1 MSCSCY
7 CSSKTLKIYK
17 GFPTTFDNVP
27 FLTVKTDSTI
37 DIKGWKAKFI
47 IDDVVKTYDGLQDGF
62 SVSLTSEETA
72 TLKNGM
78 RSASIVLID
87 AQGNDRPVITDIPCL
102 VSEWVEGDVLI
113 DDFTFTVSLK
123 VDETTLELNLYG
135 AQPDVAV
142 TAVMDAKIEQ
152 HNTSA
157 TAHADIRAL
166 IQDEATQR
174 SDADNALS
182 DRITSNYNQIE
193 AINKE
198 LDTYGNIVT
207 HNVNEFATASQGIKA
222 DTALQ
227 PQDLAPYRTAEAQD
241 AIDAT
246 KQDVIPDLDTI
257 REDATTG
264 AGLKTQVETNTEN
277 IATINGKIPTQAS
290 ATNQLAPKDYVD
302 NAVNNASAFYITK
315 NAAGDQFAT
324 KAELDSTTV
333 FYSGGVVRVPTR
345 NDYCIVASDETHDD
359 ARTRYTYQNGQWEF
373 QYEVNERPFTP
384 EEVAAIESGITS
396 DLVNQYSGHVAS
408 ISNPHKVNKTQV
420 GLGNVKNV
428 DTTNAS
434 NISSG
439 TLSNDR
445 LGVIPFA
452 KLSGVASSAQGD
464 KADTAVQPGDLA
476 GYAKD
481 ADVVKITGNQDV
493 DGIKTFLEP
502 IYSKLQYLDISITPT
517 GTARQSWVNAY
528 DKNGTQVGFIRSEWN
543 GSLLYNTLGAVRVI
557 NNSTIFSGIQAGVSD
572 TGSRFQ
578 TIDFPGDTGARTN
591 QIDTVSARNNAI
603 KAYHDST
610 KQDKLTTSQLTAVN
624 SGITSELVAQIGT
637 NKTSIETLQTS
648 KQDTITDLDTI
659 RSGASKG
666 ATAVQPA
673 TLTKYRKA
681 TDQDTIDTEI
691 RNSIPTN
698 NNQLTN
704 GAGYI
709 TSSALTG
716 YAKDADVVKITGNQD
731 VDGIKTFLE
740 PIYSKLQYLDISITP
755 TGTARQSWVNA
766 YDKNGTQVGF
776 IRSEWNGSLL
786 YNTLGAVR
794 VINNSTIF
802 SGIQAGVSD
811 TGSRFQTIDFPGD
824 TGARTNQIDTVSAR
838 NNAIKAYHDSTKQDK
853 LTTSQLTAV
862 NSGITSDLVAQIGTN
877 KTSVETLQTSKQDTL
892 VSGTNIKTVNGQS
905 LLGGG
910 NVVVVQEVSELPA
923 VQAPNILYVIP
934 VVE

>member
-1 MSCSCY
+1 MSCSCS

-47 IDDVVKTYDGLQDGF
+47 IDDVVKTYDSLQDGF
-62 SVSLTSEETA
+62 SISLTAEETA

-78 RSASIVLID
+78 RSASLVLID
-87 AQGNDRPVITDIPCL
+87 AQGNERPVMTDIPCV
-102 VSEWVEGDVLI
+102 VSNWVEGDVLI

-123 VDETTLELNLYG
+123 VDETTLELKLYG

-152 HNTSA
+152 HNTSE
-157 TAHADIRAL
+157 TAHADIRSL
-166 IQDEATQR
+166 IQNETTQR
-174 SDADNALS
+174 TEADNALS
-182 DRITSNYNQIE
+182 DRITSNYNQID
-193 AINKE
+193 AINNE
-198 LDTYGNIVT
+198 LDSYGNIVT

-277 IATINGKIPTQAS
+277 IATINGKIPSQAS

-302 NAVNNASAFYITK
+302 NAVNNVSAFYITK
-315 NAAGDQFAT
+315 NSAGDQFAT

-384 EEVAAIESGITS
+384 EEVAALESGITS
-396 DLVNQYSGHVAS
+396 DLVNQYSEHVAN

-464 KADTAVQPGDLA
+464 KADTAVQPDAIADMATETWVKQQGYLTSTSLS
-476 GYAKD
+476 GYATQEWVLGKGYITGAALLPYAKT
-481 ADVVKITGNQDV
+481 ADVNTALSGKQDSLTTSQLTAV
-493 DGIKTFLEP
+493 NSGINANLVAQIGTNKTSIKT
-502 IYSKLQYLDISITPT
+502 LQTS
-517 GTARQSWVNAY
+517 
-528 DKNGTQVGFIRSEWN
+528 
-543 GSLLYNTLGAVRVI
+543 
-557 NNSTIFSGIQAGVSD
+557 
-572 TGSRFQ
+572 
-578 TIDFPGDTGARTN
+578 
-591 QIDTVSARNNAI
+591 
-603 KAYHDST
+603 

-624 SGITSELVAQIGT
+624 SGITSDLVAQIGT
-637 NKTSIETLQTS
+637 NKTSIETLQAS

-673 TLTKYRKA
+673 DLA
-681 TDQDTIDTEI
+681 
-691 RNSIPTN
+691 
-698 NNQLTN
+698 
-704 GAGYI
+704 
-709 TSSALTG
+709 G

-731 VDGIKTFLE
+731 IGDIKTFLN
-740 PIYSKLQYLDISITP
+740 PIYSKLPYLDISITP
-755 TGTARQSWVNA
+755 TGTPRQSWVNA

-776 IRSEWNGSLL
+776 LRSEWNGSNL
-786 YNTLGAVR
+786 YNTLGTVWT
-794 VINNSTIF
+794 VNNSTIY
-802 SGIQAGVSD
+802 SGVQVGVSD

-824 TGARTNQIDTVSAR
+824 AGARTNQIDTVSAR

-877 KTSVETLQTSKQDTL
+877 KTSIENLQTSKQDTL
-892 VSGTNIKTVNGQS
+892 VSGANIKTVNGQS

-923 VQAPNILYVIP
+923 VQDPNVLYVIP
-934 VVE
+934 VAE

>member
-373 QYEVNERPFTP
+373 QYEVNERPFTS

-445 LGVIPFA
+445 LGVIPFE

-464 KADTAVQPGDLA
+464 KADTAVQPADLA

-502 IYSKLQYLDISITPT
+502 IYSKLPYLDLSITPT
-517 GTARQSWVNAY
+517 GTSRQSWVNAY
-528 DKNGTQVGFIRSEWN
+528 DKNGKKVGFIRSEWN
-543 GSLLYNTLGAVRVI
+543 GTDLFATVGTVRVI
-557 NNSTIFSGIQAGVSD
+557 NNSTIISGIQAGVSD

-624 SGITSELVAQIGT
+624 SGITSDLVAQIGT

-740 PIYSKLQYLDISITP
+740 PMYSKLQYLDLSITP
-755 TGTARQSWVNA
+755 TGTSRQSWVNA

-776 IRSEWNGSLL
+776 IRSEWNGTDLFA
-786 YNTLGAVR
+786 TVGTVR

-802 SGIQAGVSD
+802 SGIQVGVSD

-824 TGARTNQIDTVSAR
+824 TGAKTNQIDTVSAR

-862 NSGITSDLVAQIGTN
+862 NSGITSELVAQIGTN
-877 KTSVETLQTSKQDTL
+877 KTSIETLQTSKQDTL

>member
-373 QYEVNERPFTP
+373 QYEVNERPFTS

-445 LGVIPFA
+445 LGVIPFE

-464 KADTAVQPGDLA
+464 KADTAVQPADLA

-502 IYSKLQYLDISITPT
+502 IYSKLPYLDLSITPT
-517 GTARQSWVNAY
+517 GTSRQSWVNAY

-543 GSLLYNTLGAVRVI
+543 GTDLFATVGTVRVI
-557 NNSTIFSGIQAGVSD
+557 NNSTIISGIQAGVSD

-740 PIYSKLQYLDISITP
+740 PIYSKLPYLDLSITP
-755 TGTARQSWVNA
+755 TGTSRQSWVNA

-776 IRSEWNGSLL
+776 IRSEWNGTDLFA
-786 YNTLGAVR
+786 TVGTVR
-794 VINNSTIF
+794 VINNSTII

-862 NSGITSDLVAQIGTN
+862 NSGITSELVAQIGTN
-877 KTSVETLQTSKQDTL
+877 KTSIETLQTSKQDTL

>member
-1 MSCSCY
+1 MSCSCS

-445 LGVIPFA
+445 LGVIPFE

-464 KADTAVQPGDLA
+464 KADTAVQPADLA

-502 IYSKLQYLDISITPT
+502 IYSKLPYLDMSITPT
-517 GTARQSWVNAY
+517 GTSRQSWVNAY

-557 NNSTIFSGIQAGVSD
+557 NNSTIISGIQAGVSD

-624 SGITSELVAQIGT
+624 SGITSDLVAQIGT

-731 VDGIKTFLE
+731 VDGFKTFLK
-740 PIYSKLQYLDISITP
+740 PMYSKLQYLDLSITP
-755 TGTARQSWVNA
+755 TGTARQPWVNA

-776 IRSEWNGSLL
+776 IRSEWNGTDLFA
-786 YNTLGAVR
+786 TVGTFR
-794 VINNSTIF
+794 VINNSTII

-824 TGARTNQIDTVSAR
+824 TGAKTNQIDTVSAR

-862 NSGITSDLVAQIGTN
+862 NSGITSELVAQIGTN

>member
-373 QYEVNERPFTP
+373 QYEVNERPFTS

-445 LGVIPFA
+445 LGVIPFE

-464 KADTAVQPGDLA
+464 KADTAVQPADLA

-502 IYSKLQYLDISITPT
+502 IYSKLPYLDMSITPT
-517 GTARQSWVNAY
+517 GTSRQSWVNAY

-557 NNSTIFSGIQAGVSD
+557 NNSTIISGIQAGVSD

-624 SGITSELVAQIGT
+624 SGITSDLVAQIGT

-740 PIYSKLQYLDISITP
+740 PIYSKLPYLDMSITP
-755 TGTARQSWVNA
+755 TGTSRQSWVNA

-794 VINNSTIF
+794 VINNSTII

-862 NSGITSDLVAQIGTN
+862 NSGITSELVAQIGTN

>member
-152 HNTSA
+152 HNTST

-373 QYEVNERPFTP
+373 QYEVNERPFTS

-445 LGVIPFA
+445 LGVIPFE

-464 KADTAVQPGDLA
+464 KADTAVQPADLA

-502 IYSKLQYLDISITPT
+502 IYSKLPYLDMSITPT
-517 GTARQSWVNAY
+517 GTSRQSWVNAY

-557 NNSTIFSGIQAGVSD
+557 NNSTIISGIQAGVSD

-578 TIDFPGDTGARTN
+578 TIDFPGDTGAKTN

-740 PIYSKLQYLDISITP
+740 PIYSKLPYLDMSITP
-755 TGTARQSWVNA
+755 TGTSRQSWVNA

-794 VINNSTIF
+794 VINNSTII

-824 TGARTNQIDTVSAR
+824 TGAKTNQIDTVSAR

-862 NSGITSDLVAQIGTN
+862 NSGITSELVAQIGTN
-877 KTSVETLQTSKQDTL
+877 KTSIETLQTSKQDTL

>member
-373 QYEVNERPFTP
+373 QYEVNERPFTS

-445 LGVIPFA
+445 LGVIPFE

-464 KADTAVQPGDLA
+464 KADTAVQPADLA

-502 IYSKLQYLDISITPT
+502 IYSKLPYLDMSITPT
-517 GTARQSWVNAY
+517 GTSRQSWVNAY

-557 NNSTIFSGIQAGVSD
+557 NNSTII
-572 TGSRFQ
+572 
-578 TIDFPGDTGARTN
+578 
-591 QIDTVSARNNAI
+591 
-603 KAYHDST
+603 
-610 KQDKLTTSQLTAVN
+610 
-624 SGITSELVAQIGT
+624 
-637 NKTSIETLQTS
+637 
-648 KQDTITDLDTI
+648 
-659 RSGASKG
+659 
-666 ATAVQPA
+666 
-673 TLTKYRKA
+673 
-681 TDQDTIDTEI
+681 
-691 RNSIPTN
+691 
-698 NNQLTN
+698 
-704 GAGYI
+704 
-709 TSSALTG
+709 
-716 YAKDADVVKITGNQD
+716 
-731 VDGIKTFLE
+731 
-740 PIYSKLQYLDISITP
+740 
-755 TGTARQSWVNA
+755 
-766 YDKNGTQVGF
+766 
-776 IRSEWNGSLL
+776 
-786 YNTLGAVR
+786 
-794 VINNSTIF
+794 

-877 KTSVETLQTSKQDTL
+877 KTSIETLQTSKQDTITDLDTIRSGASKGATAVQPSTLAEYRKATDQDTIDTEIRNSIPTNNNQLTNGAGYITSSALTGYAKDADVVKTTGNQDVDGIKTFLKPMYSKLPYLDISITPTGTSRQPWVNAYDKNGTQVGFIRSEWNGSLLYNTLGTVRVINNSTIFSGIQAGVSDTGSRFQTIDFPGDTGAKTNQIDTVGARNTAINAHHDSTKQDKLTTSQLNAVNSGITSDLVAQIGTNKTSIENLQTSKQDTL

-923 VQAPNILYVIP
+923 VQDPNILYVIP

>member
-1 MSCSCY
+1 MSCSCS

-47 IDDVVKTYDGLQDGF
+47 IDDVVKTYDSLQDGF
-62 SVSLTSEETA
+62 SVSLTAEETE

-113 DDFTFTVSLK
+113 DDFTCTVSLK
-123 VDETTLELNLYG
+123 VDETTLELKLYG
-135 AQPDVAV
+135 ATPDVAV

-157 TAHADIRAL
+157 TAHTDIRSL

-174 SDADNALS
+174 TEADNALS
-182 DRITSNYNQIE
+182 DRITSNYNQID

-227 PQDLAPYRTAEAQD
+227 PQDLDPYRPAEAQD

-290 ATNQLAPKDYVD
+290 ATNQLADKDYVD
-302 NAVNNASAFYITK
+302 NSVNNVSAFYITK

-345 NDYCIVASDETHDD
+345 NDYCIVASDETHND

-373 QYEVNERPFTP
+373 QYEVNERPFTS

-396 DLVNQYSGHVAS
+396 DLVNQYSEHVAS

-464 KADTAVQPGDLA
+464 KADTAVQPADLS

-493 DGIKTFLEP
+493 DGIKTFLKP
-502 IYSKLQYLDISITPT
+502 MHSNLPYLDLSITPT

-543 GSLLYNTLGAVRVI
+543 GNDLFTTVASVRVI
-557 NNSTIFSGIQAGVSD
+557 NNTTIDSGIQVGVSD
-572 TGSRFQ
+572 TGSKYQ
-578 TIDFPGDTGARTN
+578 TIDFPGDAGAKPR

-603 KAYHDST
+603 
-610 KQDKLTTSQLTAVN
+610 
-624 SGITSELVAQIGT
+624 
-637 NKTSIETLQTS
+637 
-648 KQDTITDLDTI
+648 
-659 RSGASKG
+659 
-666 ATAVQPA
+666 
-673 TLTKYRKA
+673 
-681 TDQDTIDTEI
+681 
-691 RNSIPTN
+691 
-698 NNQLTN
+698 
-704 GAGYI
+704 
-709 TSSALTG
+709 
-716 YAKDADVVKITGNQD
+716 
-731 VDGIKTFLE
+731 
-740 PIYSKLQYLDISITP
+740 
-755 TGTARQSWVNA
+755 NA
-766 YDKNGTQVGF
+766 H
-776 IRSEWNGSLL
+776 
-786 YNTLGAVR
+786 
-794 VINNSTIF
+794 
-802 SGIQAGVSD
+802 
-811 TGSRFQTIDFPGD
+811 
-824 TGARTNQIDTVSAR
+824 
-838 NNAIKAYHDSTKQDK
+838 HDSTKQDK

-877 KTSVETLQTSKQDTL
+877 KTSIETLQTSKQDTL

-923 VQAPNILYVIP
+923 VQDPNVLYVIP
-934 VVE
+934 VSE

>member
-1 MSCSCY
+1 MSCSCS

-47 IDDVVKTYDGLQDGF
+47 IDDVVKTYDSLQDGF
-62 SVSLTSEETA
+62 SVSLTAEETE

-113 DDFTFTVSLK
+113 DDFTCTVSLK
-123 VDETTLELNLYG
+123 VDETTLELKLYG

-142 TAVMDAKIEQ
+142 TAVMDVKIEQ
-152 HNTSA
+152 HNTST
-157 TAHADIRAL
+157 TAHSDIRSL
-166 IQDEATQR
+166 IQDETIQR
-174 SDADNALS
+174 TEADNALS
-182 DRITSNYNQIE
+182 DRITSNYNQID

-277 IATINGKIPTQAS
+277 IATINSKIPTQAS
-290 ATNQLAPKDYVD
+290 TTNQLADKDYVD
-302 NAVNNASAFYITK
+302 NSVNNVSAFYLTK

-345 NDYCIVASDETHDD
+345 NDYCIVSSDETHND

-373 QYEVNERPFTP
+373 QYEVNERPFTS

-408 ISNPHKVNKTQV
+408 ISNPHNVNKAQV

-428 DTTNAS
+428 DTTNAN

-445 LGVIPFA
+445 LGTIPYA
-452 KLSGVASSAQGD
+452 KLSGVQATIPDLNTIRSDAAAGKDASNTISTYGNIVSHNVNEFATAAQGA
-464 KADTAVQPGDLA
+464 KADTAVQPGAISDMATQTWVGEQGYLTSTSLSGYATQEWVEGKGYITESALLPYAKTADVNTALA
-476 GYAKD
+476 G
-481 ADVVKITGNQDV
+481 
-493 DGIKTFLEP
+493 
-502 IYSKLQYLDISITPT
+502 
-517 GTARQSWVNAY
+517 
-528 DKNGTQVGFIRSEWN
+528 
-543 GSLLYNTLGAVRVI
+543 
-557 NNSTIFSGIQAGVSD
+557 
-572 TGSRFQ
+572 
-578 TIDFPGDTGARTN
+578 
-591 QIDTVSARNNAI
+591 
-603 KAYHDST
+603 
-610 KQDKLTTSQLTAVN
+610 KQDSLTTSQLTAVN

-648 KQDTITDLDTI
+648 KQDTITDLDAI

-666 ATAVQPA
+666 ATAVQPS

-698 NNQLTN
+698 NNQLAN

-716 YAKDADVVKITGNQD
+716 YAKDADVVKRTGNQD
-731 VDGIKTFLE
+731 VDGIKTFLD
-740 PIYSKLQYLDISITP
+740 PMYSKLPYLDMSITQ
-755 TGTARQSWVNA
+755 TGTVRQSWINA
-766 YDKNGTQVGF
+766 YDNKGTQVGF
-776 IRSEWNGSLL
+776 VRSEWDGSLL
-786 YNTLGAVR
+786 YNTLGTVR
-794 VINNSTIF
+794 TVNNSTIF
-802 SGIQAGVSD
+802 SGVQVGVSD
-811 TGSRFQTIDFPGD
+811 TGSKFQTVDFPGD
-824 TGARTNQIDTVSAR
+824 TGARTSQIDTVSAR
-838 NNAIKAYHDSTKQDK
+838 NTAINAHHDSTKQDK

-877 KTSVETLQTSKQDTL
+877 KTSIETLQTSKQDTL

-905 LLGGG
+905 LLGDG

-923 VQAPNILYVIP
+923 VQDPNILYVIP

>member
-1 MSCSCY
+1 MSCSCS

-47 IDDVVKTYDGLQDGF
+47 IDDVVKTYDSLQDGF
-62 SVSLTSEETA
+62 SVSLTAEETE

-113 DDFTFTVSLK
+113 DDFTCTVSLK
-123 VDETTLELNLYG
+123 VDETTLELKLYG
-135 AQPDVAV
+135 AQPDVAFN
-142 TAVMDAKIEQ
+142 AVMDDKIEQ

-157 TAHADIRAL
+157 TAHTDIRAL

-174 SDADNALS
+174 SDADADIRALIQDETTQRTEADNALS
-182 DRITSNYNQIE
+182 DRITSNYNQID

-257 REDATTG
+257 RKDATTALQPQDLSPYRTAEEQDAIDATKQDVITDLDTIREDAAIG

-290 ATNQLAPKDYVD
+290 TANQLADKNYVD
-302 NAVNNASAFYITK
+302 NSVNNVAAFYITK

-324 KAELDSTTV
+324 KAELDSATV

-345 NDYCIVASDETHDD
+345 NDYCIVASDETHND
-359 ARTRYTYQNGQWEF
+359 ARTRYNYQNGQWEF
-373 QYEVNERPFTP
+373 QYEVNERPFTS

-396 DLVNQYSGHVAS
+396 DLVNQYSEHVAS
-408 ISNPHKVNKTQV
+408 INNPHKVNKTQV

-464 KADTAVQPGDLA
+464 KADTAVQPGAIADMATETWVRQQGYLTSTSLS
-476 GYAKD
+476 GYATQEWVLGKGYITE
-481 ADVVKITGNQDV
+481 AALLPYAKTSDVN
-493 DGIKTFLEP
+493 
-502 IYSKLQYLDISITPT
+502 
-517 GTARQSWVNAY
+517 TA
-528 DKNGTQVGFIRSEWN
+528 
-543 GSLLYNTLGAVRVI
+543 L
-557 NNSTIFSGIQAGVSD
+557 SG
-572 TGSRFQ
+572 
-578 TIDFPGDTGARTN
+578 
-591 QIDTVSARNNAI
+591 
-603 KAYHDST
+603 
-610 KQDKLTTSQLTAVN
+610 KQDSLTTSQLTAVN
-624 SGITSELVAQIGT
+624 SGINANLVAQIGT
-637 NKTSIETLQTS
+637 NKTSI
-648 KQDTITDLDTI
+648 
-659 RSGASKG
+659 
-666 ATAVQPA
+666 
-673 TLTKYRKA
+673 
-681 TDQDTIDTEI
+681 
-691 RNSIPTN
+691 
-698 NNQLTN
+698 
-704 GAGYI
+704 
-709 TSSALTG
+709 
-716 YAKDADVVKITGNQD
+716 
-731 VDGIKTFLE
+731 
-740 PIYSKLQYLDISITP
+740 
-755 TGTARQSWVNA
+755 
-766 YDKNGTQVGF
+766 
-776 IRSEWNGSLL
+776 
-786 YNTLGAVR
+786 
-794 VINNSTIF
+794 
-802 SGIQAGVSD
+802 
-811 TGSRFQTIDFPGD
+811 
-824 TGARTNQIDTVSAR
+824 
-838 NNAIKAYHDSTKQDK
+838 
-853 LTTSQLTAV
+853 
-862 NSGITSDLVAQIGTN
+862 
-877 KTSVETLQTSKQDTL
+877 ETLQTSKQDTL

-923 VQAPNILYVIP
+923 EQAPNVLYVIP